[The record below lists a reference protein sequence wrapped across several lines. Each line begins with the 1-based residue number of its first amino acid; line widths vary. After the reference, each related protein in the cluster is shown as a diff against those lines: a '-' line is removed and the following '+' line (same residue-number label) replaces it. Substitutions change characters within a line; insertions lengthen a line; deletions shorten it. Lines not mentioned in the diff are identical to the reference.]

1 MKRIIG
7 LVAVGMLMCSLANA
21 EGISTGKSTGT
32 YFKVGHNIASG
43 LGMSKDKVMESK
55 GSVENLDRLVKGEA
69 DIALVQMDALAF
81 YMSQNPSAV
90 QTVEVIGPLY
100 EECVYAAVNKNG
112 KVKSENDLQKK
123 GATIAIGEQG
133 TGSVVTW
140 DYMRQLEPG
149 YKEAAVSFTSGNRA
163 LGKLA
168 SSPDSGLDAV
178 MWVARPDAN
187 NDLLQTVMKN
197 KSLKMISISDSDLND
212 VYKPTGKPVYRFD
225 NLQVEKGFFADK
237 VKTIYVDA
245 VVVARSEADPKLL
258 EKLSNLVLNYRETLL
273 K

>member
-1 MKRIIG
+1 MKKIMAMVVVG
-7 LVAVGMLMCSLANA
+7 LLVSSVCAAD
-21 EGISTGKSTGT
+21 GISTGKSTGT
-32 YFKVGHNIASG
+32 YYKVGHNIAAG
-43 LGMSKDKVMESK
+43 LGMSKDKVLESK

-69 DIALVQMDALAF
+69 DIAMVQMDALAF
-81 YMSQNPSAV
+81 YMTQNPGAAQV
-90 QTVEVIGPLY
+90 VEVVGPLY
-100 EECVYAAVNKNG
+100 EECVYVAVNKEG
-112 KVKSENDLQKK
+112 KVKSEDDLQKK
-123 GATIAIGEQG
+123 GAVIAIGEEG

-149 YKEAAVSFTSGNRA
+149 YKESAVSFTSGNRA

-178 MWVARPDAN
+178 MWVARPDAK

-197 KSLKMISISDSDLND
+197 KSLKMININDSNLNN

-225 NLQVEKGFFADK
+225 NFKVESGFFADK

-258 EKLSNLVLNYRETLL
+258 EKLSNLVLNYKETLL